1 MGIKIIGTG
10 SYAPERILTNHDIA
24 QMVDTSDEWIRSRT
38 GIEERHI
45 AAENESASDM
55 AYEACI
61 KAMEMANAKPEEIDL
76 ILVATVSPDHPFPST
91 ACVLQRKLNVP
102 ATAMCFDMQ
111 AACSGFIY
119 AIGIANSMIK
129 THACHSKAL
138 VIGVERISLLTNWKD
153 RNTCILFGD
162 GAGAVLLEERKDNE
176 DHGGIIAT
184 KLASDGTYADILK
197 VPAGGSAMPLTRE
210 IMDEGVQQ
218 YITMEGQEVFKLAVT
233 AMVNSCKEVLKEAGV
248 DASEIRWLIPHQANM
263 RIIGAVGKRLN
274 LTEKNVYINV
284 NKYGNTS
291 AASVGIALDELVRNG
306 QVERGEYLLLTAFGS
321 GLTWGATLLRW

>member
-10 SYAPERILTNHDIA
+10 SYAPERILTNHDLEK
-24 QMVDTSDEWIRSRT
+24 MVDTSDEWIRTRT

-55 AYEACI
+55 AYHACL
-61 KAMEMANAKPEEIDL
+61 KAMEMANTTPEEIDL

-91 ACVLQRKLNVP
+91 ACVLQKKLNIP
-102 ATAMCFDMQ
+102 PTAMCFDMQ

-119 AIGIANSMIK
+119 AIGIANAMIQA
-129 THACHSKAL
+129 HACHKKAL
-138 VIGVERISLLTNWKD
+138 VIGVEKISLLTDWED
-153 RNTCILFGD
+153 RNTCVLFGD
-162 GAGAVLLEERKDNE
+162 GAGAVLLEERINDD
-176 DHGGIIAT
+176 DHGGILAT
-184 KLASDGTYADILK
+184 KLASDGTYTDILQ
-197 VPAGGSAMPLTRE
+197 VPAGGSAMPLTKE
-210 IMDEGVQQ
+210 VMDQRLQ
-218 YITMEGQEVFKLAVT
+218 YITMEGKEVFKLAVT
-233 AMVNSCKEVLKEAGV
+233 AMVNSCKEVLEEAGV

-263 RIIGAVGKRLN
+263 RIITAVGRRLN

-291 AASVGIALDELVRNG
+291 AASVGIALDELVRSG

-321 GLTWGATLLRW
+321 GLTWGATLLKW